1 MHDNVIAERII
12 CPPPSPCPPLIF
24 KKSIFLLVW
33 TLYDSFLKK
42 KFPIFCMNGLLIGRF
57 QPFHLGHLEA
67 LQFAL
72 SKVDK
77 LWVGLGSSNKPIEK
91 NNPFSAEE
99 RKQMILSSI
108 DDSMKNKITIYFIP
122 DVDNHVKWIEK
133 IDTIVPNF
141 DIIFSNDPLTDHLY
155 SKRTVQVISIPFLK
169 RDQLSGTRI
178 RDLIKSD
185 QKWDDL
191 VPSETKIFLE
201 NLDVQNRLEIL

>member
-1 MHDNVIAERII
+1 
-12 CPPPSPCPPLIF
+12 
-24 KKSIFLLVW
+24 
-33 TLYDSFLKK
+33 
-42 KFPIFCMNGLLIGRF
+42 MNGLLIGRF

-77 LWVGLGSSNKPIEK
+77 LWLGLGSSNKPIEK

-99 RKQMILSSI
+99 RKKMILSSI

-133 IDTIVPNF
+133 IDTIVPKF
-141 DIIFSNDPLTDHLY
+141 DIVFSNDPLTDHLY

-191 VPSETKIFLE
+191 VPSETKLILE
-201 NLDVQNRLEIL
+201 NLDLKNRLKIL

>member
-1 MHDNVIAERII
+1 
-12 CPPPSPCPPLIF
+12 
-24 KKSIFLLVW
+24 
-33 TLYDSFLKK
+33 
-42 KFPIFCMNGLLIGRF
+42 MNGLLIGRF

-108 DDSMKNKITIYFIP
+108 NDSMKNKITIYFIP

-133 IDTIVPNF
+133 IGTIVPNF
-141 DIIFSNDPLTDHLY
+141 DIIFSNDSLTNHLY

-191 VPSETKIFLE
+191 VPSGTKLF
-201 NLDVQNRLEIL
+201 

>member
-1 MHDNVIAERII
+1 
-12 CPPPSPCPPLIF
+12 
-24 KKSIFLLVW
+24 
-33 TLYDSFLKK
+33 
-42 KFPIFCMNGLLIGRF
+42 MNGLLIGRF

-77 LWVGLGSSNKPIEK
+77 LWLGLGSSNKPIEK
-91 NNPFSAEE
+91 SNPFSAEE
-99 RKQMILSSI
+99 RKKMILSSI

-133 IDTIVPNF
+133 IDTIVPKF

-155 SKRTVQVISIPFLK
+155 SKRTVRVISIPFLK

-191 VPSETKIFLE
+191 VPSGTKLILE
-201 NLDVQNRLEIL
+201 NLNAQSRLKIL

>member
-1 MHDNVIAERII
+1 
-12 CPPPSPCPPLIF
+12 
-24 KKSIFLLVW
+24 
-33 TLYDSFLKK
+33 
-42 KFPIFCMNGLLIGRF
+42 MNGLLIGRF

-67 LQFAL
+67 LQFAI

-77 LWVGLGSSNKPIEK
+77 LWLGLGSSNKPIEK

-99 RKQMILSSI
+99 RKKMILSSI
-108 DDSMKNKITIYFIP
+108 NDSMKNKITIYFIP

-133 IDTIVPNF
+133 IDAIVPKF
-141 DIIFSNDPLTDHLY
+141 DIVFSNDPLTDHLY
-155 SKRTVQVISIPFLK
+155 SKRIIKVISIPFLK

-191 VPSETKIFLE
+191 VPSGTKHILE
-201 NLDVQNRLEIL
+201 NLDLKNRLKIL